1 MSASQSPRVNLH
13 THTCRCKHGTGTVAD
28 YCREAVK
35 AGISILGFTDHCPF
49 PDGEYGDSRMDFA
62 EMPDYIRE
70 IEQARLEFPQLT
82 ILAGLELDYRPILGK
97 QFFQDEFIH
106 KYQLD
111 YVIAGAHHL
120 PAANGRPYLHAAW
133 ENPMSLPTLH
143 AFVRESVRVMEL
155 GLIEF
160 LAHPDLT
167 ALSLPRWTL
176 EVRSAYLDIIDAAEA
191 LNIPLEINA
200 YGLRKKWIDT
210 PEGRRPMY
218 PWRRFWELVAEHGG
232 ITVVASS
239 DAHRAEDVWGNLD
252 DAFQLAR
259 ECGLTVENYRI
270 ARQIISRRNG
280 IGPVQPIR

>member
-1 MSASQSPRVNLH
+1 MKMSASQSPRVNLH
-13 THTCRCKHGTGTVAD
+13 THTCRCKHATGTVAD

-70 IEQARLEFPQLT
+70 IEQARLQFPQLT
-82 ILAGLELDYRPILGK
+82 ILSGLELDYRPILGK
-97 QFFQDEFIH
+97 QFYQDEFIH

-120 PAANGRPYLHAAW
+120 PAANGRPYLHAAR
-133 ENPMSLPTLH
+133 EKPMSLPTLH
-143 AFVRESVRVMEL
+143 GFVRESVRVMEL
-155 GLIEF
+155 GMIEF

-167 ALSLPRWTL
+167 ACSIPCWTP

-200 YGLRKKWIDT
+200 YGLRKDWIDT
-210 PEGRRPMY
+210 PEGKRAQY
-218 PWRRFWELVAEHGG
+218 PWLPFWELVAGHGG
-232 ITVVASS
+232 IEVVTGS
-239 DAHRAEDVWGNLD
+239 DAHRSEDVWGNLD
-252 DAFQLAR
+252 DTFAIA
-259 ECGLTVENYRI
+259 EKAGLTVRNHAVAQRI
-270 ARQIISRRNG
+270 IERKNSVR
-280 IGPVQPIR
+280 